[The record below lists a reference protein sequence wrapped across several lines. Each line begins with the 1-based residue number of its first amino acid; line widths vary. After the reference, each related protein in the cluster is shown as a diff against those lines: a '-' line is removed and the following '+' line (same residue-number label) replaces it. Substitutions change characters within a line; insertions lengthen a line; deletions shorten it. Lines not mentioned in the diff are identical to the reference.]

1 MAYQIIDAD
10 TGQIVEIE
18 EYQYQIIDTDKNMNY
33 APGENVLMIVEAQSE
48 EIAIIKFLEQNGI
61 HISYN
66 MTHKKFNYPDDFHNL
81 TADIKV
87 EKVEAANK

>member
-18 EYQYQIIDTDKNMNY
+18 EYQYQIIDTDQNMDY
-33 APGENVLMIVEAQSE
+33 ADGENVLMIVEAKSE
-48 EIAIIKFLEQNGI
+48 EIAIIKFLKQNGI

-66 MTHKKFNYPDDFHNL
+66 MTHKKFNYPDDFHYL
-81 TADIKV
+81 TDNIKV
-87 EKVEAANK
+87 EKVEATNK